1 MNGQIERCDP
11 EQLPFQIEDEL
22 GEIKTAHQPYPG
34 VYYIAAQKN
43 ETKILVS
50 EYYIIIKDTPSF
62 RRRSRTMGRQ
72 FPDTR
77 SYWRTPWRTT
87 KAAGGL

>member
-50 EYYIIIKDTPSF
+50 EY
-62 RRRSRTMGRQ
+62 
-72 FPDTR
+72 
-77 SYWRTPWRTT
+77 
-87 KAAGGL
+87 